1 MSEYEA
7 LRDQLN
13 RIESNL
19 QHNFNKDVLTLEEAC
34 SFCGISKSYM
44 YKLTSAQQIPHFK
57 PRDRLIYF
65 KKSDLESWLLQ
76 NRVSTKK
83 EIDSQA
89 TLYTIKNKK
98 RI

>member
-1 MSEYEA
+1 MSEYEG
-7 LRDQLN
+7 LREQLD

-19 QHNFNKDVLTLEEAC
+19 QHSFNKDVLTLEEAC

-76 NRVSTKK
+76 NRVSTRK
-83 EIDSQA
+83 EIEAQA
-89 TLYTIKNKK
+89 ILHTIKNKK
-98 RI
+98 KA

>member
-76 NRVSTKK
+76 NRVSTRK
-83 EIDSQA
+83 EIESQA
-89 TLYTIKNKK
+89 TLHIIKNKK
-98 RI
+98 KA

>member
-44 YKLTSAQQIPHFK
+44 YKLTSAQPHFK

-76 NRVSTKK
+76 NRVSTRK
-83 EIDSQA
+83 EIESQA
-89 TLYTIKNKK
+89 TLHIIKNKK
-98 RI
+98 KA

>member
-1 MSEYEA
+1 MSEYEG
-7 LRDQLN
+7 LREQLD
-13 RIESNL
+13 RIELNL

-34 SFCGISKSYM
+34 SYCGISKSYM

-76 NRVSTKK
+76 NRVSTRK
-83 EIDSQA
+83 EIESQA
-89 TLYTIKNKK
+89 TLHIIKNKK
-98 RI
+98 KA

>member
-1 MSEYEA
+1 MSEYEG
-7 LRDQLN
+7 LREQLD
-13 RIESNL
+13 RIELNL

-34 SFCGISKSYM
+34 SYCGISKSYM

-76 NRVSTKK
+76 NRVSTRK
-83 EIDSQA
+83 EIESQA
-89 TLYTIKNKK
+89 TLHIIKNKK

>member
-1 MSEYEA
+1 MSEYEV
-7 LRDQLN
+7 LREQLN

-34 SFCGISKSYM
+34 IYCGISKSYM
-44 YKLTSAQQIPHFK
+44 YKLTSAQLIPHFK

-65 KKSDLESWLLQ
+65 KKRDLESWLLQ

-83 EIDSQA
+83 EIESQA
-89 TLYTIKNKK
+89 TLHIIKNKK
-98 RI
+98 RQ

>member
-1 MSEYEA
+1 MSEYEG
-7 LRDQLN
+7 LQKQLD
-13 RIESNL
+13 RIELNL

-34 SFCGISKSYM
+34 SYCGISKSYM

-76 NRVSTKK
+76 NRVSTRK
-83 EIDSQA
+83 EIEAQA
-89 TLYTIKNKK
+89 TLHIIKNKK
-98 RI
+98 KA